1 MRKIFLFVIPFMIAS
16 CGSGEVKWD
25 ATGTFESTEIT
36 VSAEANGRITALN
49 VADGEQLTA
58 GQVIGEIDTVQLY
71 LKRCQ
76 LEAALGS
83 SVNRRQDVAKQIAA
97 TQQQIKWQQGEST
110 RFEKLLAQNAATQK
124 QVDDITNQ
132 IAVLQKQLIAQRS
145 SLESAN
151 RSIADESQSIEI
163 QIAQVNDQLKKSRIT
178 SPITGTVLVRYAE
191 AGEFTAVGKPLFTIA
206 DVGNMYLR
214 AYVTS
219 DMLTKMKLGQQVSV
233 YSDFGADEQRDYK
246 GVVEW
251 ISSRGE
257 FTPKSIQTRNERANM
272 VYAVKVAVENDG
284 YLKIGMYGELKL

>member
-1 MRKIFLFVIPFMIAS
+1 MRKIFLFIVPFVIAS

-25 ATGTFESTEIT
+25 ATGTFEATEIT
-36 VSAEANGRITALN
+36 VSAEANGRITAL
-49 VADGEQLTA
+49 VITDGEHLTA

-71 LKRCQ
+71 LKKRQ

-97 TQQQIKWQQGEST
+97 TEQQIKWQQGEKM
-110 RFEKLLAQNAATQK
+110 RFERLLAQDAATQK

-132 IAVLQKQLIAQRS
+132 IAVLEKQLTAQRS
-145 SLESAN
+145 SLENAN

-163 QIAQVNDQLKKSRIT
+163 QIAQVNDQLGKSRIT
-178 SPITGTVLVRYAE
+178 APITGTVLVRYTE
-191 AGEFTAVGKPLFTIA
+191 SGEFTAVGKPLFTIA
-206 DVGNMYLR
+206 DIDNMYLR
-214 AYVTS
+214 AYVTA
-219 DMLTKMKLGQQVSV
+219 DMLTKMKLGQKVSV
-233 YSDFGADEQRDYK
+233 YSDFGSNEQREYE

-272 VYAVKVAVENDG
+272 VYAVKVAVKNDG